1 MHSLDGP
8 VLCHAFSRATGPLPD
23 AGPPWAPP
31 ANSAACAPRACAA
44 CLAPLRTM
52 SATAF
57 HRHRCQRRSSA
68 TRGSAGDA
76 ANAVGDHALAVDL
89 RWRGGGDCQQQ
100 PAHSHHDERARV
112 GSLGSFG
119 TEQAGT
125 DVDAASL
132 SQSAVNATQPS
143 ERLRALCVLQ
153 CRLEYSRMRMAHVDG
168 LHSPAQLRGL
178 GHTHGFAWRR

>member
-44 CLAPLRTM
+44 CLAPLRTV

-112 GSLGSFG
+112 GSLGSFD

-125 DVDAASL
+125 DVDAASHG
-132 SQSAVNATQPS
+132 QSAV
-143 ERLRALCVLQ
+143 LRRSQANGFV
-153 CRLEYSRMRMAHVDG
+153 
-168 LHSPAQLRGL
+168 HSACFSVGSSTRACEWPMWMGCTRP
-178 GHTHGFAWRR
+178 HS